1 VDQATF
7 AAKALAD
14 RLLDRL
20 AGRGL
25 ACTQVLVEAET
36 EHGEHLARGWR
47 HEGALTPATLA
58 ERVRWQ
64 LEGWIT
70 SSNGL
75 SGGLTQLRLVP
86 DQVIPATGRQLGFWG
101 GDAAASDRAARVFAR
116 VQGLLGPDHVVTAVP
131 QGGRTPDERVRWV
144 PWGEP
149 REPAPGRPVDRVSG
163 PVTSEQPAWPGS
175 VPGPAPAR
183 VLSPPVPAEL
193 LDGDGRPVTV
203 TTRGDA
209 SGAPAVLHCT
219 ALPQQGGAI
228 TAWAG
233 PWAQDVRWWDRRV
246 RARRVH
252 WQVVVGEVACLV
264 RVEHGTTVLD
274 ALYD

>member
-1 VDQATF
+1 M
-7 AAKALAD
+7 
-14 RLLDRL
+14 
-20 AGRGL
+20 
-25 ACTQVLVEAET
+25 
-36 EHGEHLARGWR
+36 
-47 HEGALTPATLA
+47 
-58 ERVRWQ
+58 
-64 LEGWIT
+64 
-70 SSNGL
+70 
-75 SGGLTQLRLVP
+75 
-86 DQVIPATGRQLGFWG
+86 
-101 GDAAASDRAARVFAR
+101 
-116 VQGLLGPDHVVTAVP
+116 
-131 QGGRTPDERVRWV
+131 
-144 PWGEP
+144 
-149 REPAPGRPVDRVSG
+149 G
-163 PVTSEQPAWPGS
+163 PVTTERPAWPGA

-209 SGAPAVLHCT
+209 SGAPAVLRCT

-233 PWAQDVRWWDRRV
+233 PWAQDVRWWDRHV